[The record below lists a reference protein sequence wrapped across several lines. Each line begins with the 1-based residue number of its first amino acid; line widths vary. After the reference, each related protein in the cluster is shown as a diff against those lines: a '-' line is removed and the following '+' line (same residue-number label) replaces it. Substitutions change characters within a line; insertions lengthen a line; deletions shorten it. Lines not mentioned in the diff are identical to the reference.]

1 MRLPDFILANIEA
14 ILDDWERYAMQIP
27 AAQEMGKD
35 ALRDHAR
42 EMLETI
48 VRDLG
53 TPQTPGEQK
62 QKSEGTGHSK
72 GNDGAGESAAQK
84 HATVRMKAGFTVE
97 DLVSEFRALRA
108 TVLRHTAQAA
118 ETEYRTHLDDLTRF
132 NEAIDQAVAES
143 IARHSSMIRKS
154 QDVFLS
160 ILGHDLRNPL
170 GAVTMSAQYMMGSQS
185 LESRHIKA
193 AAMIYN
199 SSKQMNALIGDLLD
213 FTRTRLGQ
221 GMPMKPEQTNIAEVA
236 RHAVAQACAFHP
248 EHRIRLEMTGQLDGH
263 WDAARIGQV
272 FSNLIGNA
280 VKHGSME
287 APIDV
292 VPNGD
297 DEREIVAT
305 VHNGGDPIPE
315 DDLPRIFEPLCRA
328 STSSATSHQAGN
340 DSGLGL
346 GLFIAREIVQGHG
359 GALTVAS
366 SREDGTTFTLRLPRT
381 NRPG

>member
-1 MRLPDFILANIEA
+1 MMRLPDFIIANIEA

-27 AAQEMGKD
+27 AAQEMDKD

-48 VRDLG
+48 VRDLD
-53 TPQTPGEQK
+53 TPQTLDEQK
-62 QKSEGTGHSK
+62 QKSEGAGPGK
-72 GNDGAGESAAQK
+72 GNEGKEESAAQK
-84 HATVRMKAGFTVE
+84 HATARMKAGFTVE

-108 TVLRHTAQAA
+108 TVLRHTGRAA
-118 ETEYRTHLDDLTRF
+118 DTEYRTHLDDLTRF

-143 IARHSSMIRKS
+143 LARHSSMIRKS

-170 GAVTMSAQYMMGSQS
+170 GAVTMSAQYLMGSQG

-199 SSKQMNALIGDLLD
+199 SSKQMNTLIGDLLD

-221 GMPMKPEQTNIAEVA
+221 GMPMKPAAANIAEVA
-236 RHAVAQACAFHP
+236 RQAVAQACAFHP

-292 VPNGD
+292 VLNGD
-297 DEREIVAT
+297 DASGIVAT
-305 VHNGGDPIPE
+305 VHNGGEPIPE

-328 STSSATSHQAGN
+328 STSSHQARN

-359 GALTVAS
+359 GALTVDS
-366 SREDGTTFTLRLPRT
+366 SAQDGTTFSVHLPRA
-381 NRPG
+381 RHGA

>member
-1 MRLPDFILANIEA
+1 MTRLPDFIIANIEA
-14 ILDDWERYAMQIP
+14 ILDDWERYATQIP
-27 AAQEMGKD
+27 AAQEMD
-35 ALRDHAR
+35 RNELRDHAR

-48 VRDLG
+48 VRDLN
-53 TPQTPGEQK
+53 TPQTPEEQK
-62 QKSEGTGHSK
+62 RKSEGAGRSK
-72 GNDGAGESAAQK
+72 GNDGEGESAAQK

-108 TVLRHTAQAA
+108 TVLRHTTQAA
-118 ETEYRTHLDDLTRF
+118 GAAQRTSLDDLTRF

-143 IARHSSMIRKS
+143 IARHSAMIRKS
-154 QDVFLS
+154 QDVFLG
-160 ILGHDLRNPL
+160 ILGHDLRDPL
-170 GAVTMSAQYMMGSQS
+170 GAVTMSAQYLMGSQG

-221 GMPMKPEQTNIAEVA
+221 GMPMKPQQADIAEVA
-236 RHAVAQACAFHP
+236 RQAVAQACAFHP
-248 EHRIRLEMTGQLDGH
+248 EHRIRLETKGRLDGH

-280 VKHGSME
+280 VKHGGME
-287 APIDV
+287 EAIDV
-292 VPNGD
+292 VLDGD
-297 DEREIVAT
+297 DDREMVAT

-328 STSSATSHQAGN
+328 STSQHKN
-340 DSGLGL
+340 RDDSSLGL
-346 GLFIAREIVQGHG
+346 GLFIAREIVQAHG

-366 SREDGTTFTLRLPRT
+366 SAEDGTTFTVRLPRA
-381 NRPG
+381 RHGA

>member
-1 MRLPDFILANIEA
+1 MRLPDFIIANIEA

-27 AAQEMGKD
+27 AAQEMGKE

-53 TPQTPGEQK
+53 TPQTPEEQK
-62 QKSEGTGHSK
+62 QKSEGGGYSK
-72 GNDGAGESAAQK
+72 GNDGREESAAQK

-132 NEAIDQAVAES
+132 NEAIDQAVSES
-143 IARHSSMIRKS
+143 IARHSAMIRKS

-160 ILGHDLRNPL
+160 ILGYDLRNPL

-185 LESRHIKA
+185 LESRHVKA

-221 GMPMKPEQTNIAEVA
+221 GMPMKPEATNIAEVA

-248 EHRIRLEMTGQLDGH
+248 EHRIRLEMAGQLDGH

-292 VPNGD
+292 VLNGAD
-297 DEREIVAT
+297 DSEIVAT

-328 STSSATSHQAGN
+328 STSQHKN
-340 DSGLGL
+340 RDDSGLGL
-346 GLFIAREIVQGHG
+346 GLFIAREIVQAHG

-366 SREDGTTFTLRLPRT
+366 SAEDGTTFTMHLPRA
-381 NRPG
+381 RHGA

>member
-1 MRLPDFILANIEA
+1 
-14 ILDDWERYAMQIP
+14 
-27 AAQEMGKD
+27 
-35 ALRDHAR
+35 
-42 EMLETI
+42 
-48 VRDLG
+48 
-53 TPQTPGEQK
+53 
-62 QKSEGTGHSK
+62 
-72 GNDGAGESAAQK
+72 
-84 HATVRMKAGFTVE
+84 
-97 DLVSEFRALRA
+97 
-108 TVLRHTAQAA
+108 VLRHTAQAA

-143 IARHSSMIRKS
+143 IARHSSMIRRS

-170 GAVTMSAQYMMGSQS
+170 GAVAMSAQYMMGSQG

-199 SSKQMNALIGDLLD
+199 SSKQMNALVGDLLD

-221 GMPMKPEQTNIAEVA
+221 GMPMKPGQANIAEVA

-292 VPNGD
+292 VLNGD
-297 DEREIVAT
+297 DDSEIVAT

-315 DDLPRIFEPLCRA
+315 DELPRIFEPLCRA
-328 STSSATSHQAGN
+328 STSSQPNRN

-359 GALTVAS
+359 GALTVDS
-366 SREDGTTFTLRLPRT
+366 SVENGTTFTVHLPRA
-381 NRPG
+381 RHGA

>member
-1 MRLPDFILANIEA
+1 MMCLPDFIIANIEA

-27 AAQEMGKD
+27 AAQEMGKE

-53 TPQTPGEQK
+53 TPQTPEEQK
-62 QKSEGTGHSK
+62 QKSEGAGHSK
-72 GNDGAGESAAQK
+72 GNDGEGESAAQK

-143 IARHSSMIRKS
+143 IARHSAMIRKS

-160 ILGHDLRNPL
+160 VLGHDLRNPL

-221 GMPMKPEQTNIAEVA
+221 GMPMKPEATNIAEVA

-292 VPNGD
+292 VLNGD
-297 DEREIVAT
+297 DGSEILAT

-328 STSSATSHQAGN
+328 STSQHKNRDDA
-340 DSGLGL
+340 GLGL
-346 GLFIAREIVQGHG
+346 GLFIAHEIVQAHG

-366 SREDGTTFTLRLPRT
+366 SAEDGTTFTVRLPRA
-381 NRPG
+381 RHGA